1 MSEQRLSDSGFEDIL
16 WSSKIVATFF
26 KIVAVIV
33 LILGFIAGIIN
44 AYDVTHTTVDGQTVG
59 VPGTGGQG
67 FIAFLISFGL
77 AFVSAGVFLFFAFV
91 LELLSASAIRS
102 SIVPLPPISNL
113 QTDMPFWK
121 KADDGE
127 SEAARQPPSAYAFWK
142 KADDSESEGDN
153 LKDLYQEGMHWFTHA
168 QWRKSDSNNDGDKVN
183 NQSLC
188 PSCGSELTTGN
199 DFCGDCGARVSE
211 G

>member
-1 MSEQRLSDSGFEDIL
+1 MSEQRLSDSDFELIL
-16 WSSKIVATFF
+16 RSSKMVATFF
-26 KIVAVIV
+26 KVIAVIV

-44 AYDVTHTTVDGQTVG
+44 AIDVTHTTVNGQTYG

-102 SIVPLPPISNL
+102 SIVPLPPTSPTSPTSPNS
-113 QTDMPFWK
+113 QGWK
-121 KADDGE
+121 EVEMGK
-127 SEAARQPPSAYAFWK
+127 WV
-142 KADDSESEGDN
+142 
-153 LKDLYQEGMHWFTHA
+153 
-168 QWRKSDSNNDGDKVN
+168 KSDSNDGHKVN
-183 NQSLC
+183 SQSLC
-188 PSCGSELTTGN
+188 SSCGSELTAGD
-199 DFCGDCGARVSE
+199 DFCADCGATVSE

>member
-1 MSEQRLSDSGFEDIL
+1 MSEQRLSDSGFERIL

-44 AYDVTHTTVDGQTVG
+44 AYDVTHTTVDGQTYG

-113 QTDMPFWK
+113 QT
-121 KADDGE
+121 E
-127 SEAARQPPSAYAFWK
+127 
-142 KADDSESEGDN
+142 
-153 LKDLYQEGMHWFTHA
+153 
-168 QWRKSDSNNDGDKVN
+168 WRKSDSNNDGDKVN

-188 PSCGSELTTGN
+188 PSCGSELTTGD

>member
-33 LILGFIAGIIN
+33 LILGFIAGVIN
-44 AYDVTHTTVDGQTVG
+44 AYDVTHTTVDGQTYG

-127 SEAARQPPSAYAFWK
+127 SE
-142 KADDSESEGDN
+142 GDN